1 MYDRDRG
8 QQSIA
13 SFITQ
18 NKRIDEEND
27 EDADTVADEF
37 HKKLR
42 RDSDVWKF
50 IKILKKFI
58 FHAHLVKI
66 SIPFAY

>member
-13 SFITQ
+13 SFLTE

-27 EDADTVADEF
+27 EDADSVADEL

-42 RDSDVWKF
+42 RDSDVREF
-50 IKILKKFI
+50 NKIL
-58 FHAHLVKI
+58 
-66 SIPFAY
+66 AYFTLILSDTT